1 MKKTLVAVNV
11 LTDVDN
17 SIYLSHC
24 QMWYRMGKNFPD
36 DKFFLY
42 TPHRTSID
50 NCRNFA
56 AKMALEQECDYLLF
70 IDDDM
75 ILHDM
80 TYQSLREN
88 IERPGVDVVMALTYI
103 RGYPFHPMFFIDPDR
118 KKSTVDSLDYYD
130 DFEKD
135 VNPETHLVEVDAIG
149 CACVLIKCDL
159 IKKLEPP
166 YFVTTPAHTED
177 VYFCVKAKRLLGRKG
192 VGIFVD
198 CGVPTGHMGEKAVY
212 SHLTIEQYRNYEEG
226 MNPNIKAFRH
236 LKIGQSPINPDRGSE
251 YLKAIDEPAPS
262 NEAVDKIQ
270 EGELV

>member
-1 MKKTLVAVNV
+1 MTKMKKTLVAVNV

-17 SIYLSHC
+17 SVYLSHC
-24 QMWYRMGKNFPD
+24 QAWYRMGKNFPD
-36 DKFFLY
+36 DKFMLY
-42 TPHRTSID
+42 TPHRTTID

-56 AKMALEQECDYLLF
+56 AKFALENECDYLFF

-75 ILHDM
+75 ILHEM

-88 IERPGVDVVMALTYI
+88 IERPSVDVVMALTYI
-103 RGYPFHPMFFIDPDR
+103 RGYPFHPMFFRDPNSDH
-118 KKSTVDSLDYYD
+118 SVCTELDYYD

-166 YFVTTPAHTED
+166 YFMTTPAHTED
-177 VYFCVKAKRLLGRKG
+177 VYFCMKAKRELGRKN

-198 CGVPTGHMGEKAVY
+198 VGVPTCHLGEKALY
-212 SHLTIEQYRNYEEG
+212 THATIEHYRTYEENLNPNVKAYRN
-226 MNPNIKAFRH
+226 
-236 LKIGQSPINPDRGSE
+236 LKIGESPLNPDRGSE
-251 YLKAIDEPAPS
+251 YLKVIDELEPS
-262 NEAVDKIQ
+262 VRS
-270 EGELV
+270 